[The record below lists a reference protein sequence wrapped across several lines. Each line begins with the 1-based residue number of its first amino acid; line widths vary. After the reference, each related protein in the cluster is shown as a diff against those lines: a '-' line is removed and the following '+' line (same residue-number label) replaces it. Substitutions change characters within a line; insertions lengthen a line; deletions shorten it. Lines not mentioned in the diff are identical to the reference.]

1 MVLQILKPITKIS
14 MYSFPKKENDNSRRQ
29 VWINR
34 LSYEPGA
41 TKKFAPNKYST
52 LCAKHFE
59 EIESAEQIGYSEDFR
74 LYPDA
79 VPTISKIPTTSD
91 DRQNTS

>member
-1 MVLQILKPITKIS
+1 MIILADKFGLIA
-14 MYSFPKKENDNSRRQ
+14 
-29 VWINR
+29 
-34 LSYEPGA
+34 LA

-59 EIESAEQIGYSEDFR
+59 PVQNIESAEQIGYGEDFR

-91 DRQNTS
+91 DRQNTSWIRFV